1 MVSIELQSLGLPH
14 LAHNISVDSEVR
26 SIGQPPSTISGR
38 QNDNQSSAANSSPPN
53 LSRVRASFI
62 VASVAG
68 ITFLNTLGQ
77 SLLVVAIPRI
87 AQDLNIP
94 PSLIQWPVAV
104 ASLTLGCTLLVVGA
118 IADVVG
124 NRPVFLTG
132 CFLHLIFGLGC
143 SLVQTGTQL
152 IAFRALQGLA
162 LSLCLPTSVGIIT
175 KNFGEGRGR
184 NFAFAFFGGGNPT
197 GYALGL
203 LLGGIFVDTVG
214 WRYAYYLSI
223 ALNAMIFAS
232 AFFSLPHDSGRA
244 SLDSLRKGV
253 DWVGLFLLS
262 ADLAILSY
270 VLASI
275 TSSSSLSPR
284 RPLDIALLI
293 LALLLIPSFV
303 FWVGRQENHG
313 RPAVIP
319 NSLWRKAGFSSAC
332 LATFLTWAMFNALAF
347 FATLLMQ
354 EIQHVSALQTSL
366 RFLPLVVVSVLANL
380 VAGYLVDKVA
390 ASKLA
395 FGATVLS
402 AVAPILLAVLSPEWS
417 YWKALF
423 PAMCLVSFSCSRRRR
438 NTIRTA
444 ELESNK
450 LISMSC
456 RFHCHL
462 ICFSTSRI

>member
-1 MVSIELQSLGLPH
+1 MSATEFQNLGLPH
-14 LAHNISVDSEVR
+14 LAHNISVESEIR
-26 SIGQPPSTISGR
+26 SIGQPPSAISR
-38 QNDNQSSAANSSPPN
+38 RRSDISSSAPSASSQG
-53 LSRVRASFI
+53 LSHLRASFI

-87 AQDLNIP
+87 AQDLKIP
-94 PSLIQWPVAV
+94 SSLIQWPVAV

-132 CFLHLIFGLGC
+132 CFLHLLFGLGC
-143 SLVQTGTQL
+143 ALVQTGTQL

-175 KNFGEGRGR
+175 KNFGEGKGR
-184 NFAFAFFGGGNPT
+184 NIAFASFGGGNPV

-214 WRYAYYLSI
+214 WRYGYYLSL
-223 ALNAMIFAS
+223 ALNAMVFAS

-244 SLDSLRKGV
+244 SLESLRKGV
-253 DWVGLFLLS
+253 DWVGLLLLS

-284 RPLDIALLI
+284 RPLDIALLA
-293 LALLLIPSFV
+293 LALVLIPCFI
-303 FWVGRQENHG
+303 FWVGRQENLG
-313 RPAVIP
+313 RPAIIP
-319 NSLWRKAGFSSAC
+319 NSLWRKSGFSSAC

-347 FATLLMQ
+347 FATLVMQ
-354 EIQHVSALQTSL
+354 EIQHISALQTSL
-366 RFLPLVVVSVLANL
+366 RFLPLVIISVLANF

-390 ASKLA
+390 ASILA
-395 FGATVLS
+395 FGATTLS
-402 AVAPILLAVLSPEWS
+402 AIAPIVLAVLSPEWS
-417 YWKALF
+417 YWKAMFL
-423 PAMCLVSFSCSRRRR
+423 AMCLVSLPNFNMIPCSVLCRY
-438 NTIRTA
+438 
-444 ELESNK
+444 E
-450 LISMSC
+450 IS
-456 RFHCHL
+456 
-462 ICFSTSRI
+462 